1 MKYLL
6 IICILIIVFLLLKI
20 IAMRISIKE
29 LTEDYSERA
38 KLRSN
43 TLLRVSSR
51 DRRVR
56 ELASTMNKTLER
68 LRDSYNKYENG
79 DQEIKKAITNISHDL
94 RTPLTAISGYLE
106 LAQRQEKTPEMEKY
120 LSIIEGRT
128 EHMKKLTEELFEYS
142 VITGGE
148 ITEEKQD
155 VNINRMLEDCIMN
168 YYPALKAKGI
178 EPEIEITEKKIVRN
192 LYPSYVERIMNNLVS
207 NALKYS
213 DGDLEISLSDDG
225 DLRVTNSSEKLK
237 AVDVNKL
244 FDRFFSV
251 ESGSRNS
258 TGLGLSIVKIFA
270 ERMDLRLNAAYESG
284 KISIIIGF

>member
-6 IICILIIVFLLLKI
+6 IICLIIIVFLAMKI
-20 IAMRISIKE
+20 IAMRLSLKE
-29 LTEDYSERA
+29 MREDYEERA
-38 KLRSN
+38 KIHTN
-43 TLLRVSSR
+43 TLLTVQSR
-51 DRRVR
+51 DRRIR
-56 ELASTMNKTLER
+56 ELASTMNVTLTK

-142 VITGGE
+142 IMTGGE
-148 ITEEKQD
+148 ITEELQE
-155 VNINRMLEDCIMN
+155 VNVNRMLEDCIMN
-168 YYPALKAKGI
+168 YYPSLKARGI
-178 EPEIEITEKKIVRN
+178 SPEIDITEEKIVRS

-213 DGDLEISLSDDG
+213 DGDLEIKLSDDG
-225 DLRVTNSSEKLK
+225 VLKVSNSSQKLSN
-237 AVDVNKL
+237 VDVNKL
-244 FDRFFSV
+244 FDRFFTV
-251 ESGSRNS
+251 ETGSRNS
-258 TGLGLSIVKIFA
+258 TGLGLSIVKLFA
-270 ERMDLRLNAAYESG
+270 ERMNLSLDATYENG
-284 KISIIIGF
+284 KIAIEVGF